1 VRSEDLEALVAWAQ
15 SLGAALFPIAAWR
28 KKSPGRIVR
37 SFADDWSRDPA
48 QWRRWHLENQGCNF
62 GVVCG
67 PSGLLVG
74 DVDCRDGQA
83 QWDAFFSALAN
94 RGAPLVR
101 TPSGGFHVY
110 FRAPEGDLGQPNWS
124 KDIHVRA
131 GRGYVVSPWSRTLS
145 REDPDASDGAYALVQ
160 AGEITAA
167 PAELV
172 EHCRKDA
179 PAAQTRERRADAL
192 APDGFPVDP
201 GMRMQVGVE
210 VERIVGKLR
219 RAVPHA
225 NRNASLNEAA
235 FLLGKLV
242 AAGVYDESAALALC
256 HFEAAS
262 LGLGAPEIRATT
274 RSGMRAGRDAPSAPA
289 PSLYALLAASA
300 PVAVRA
306 APIAR
311 SLPADA
317 PPPEPVVERL
327 LEEGAVTVLTG
338 RSGSG
343 KTTLGASLMAA
354 SAAGVRNFEFGGF
367 GEPQSDVVMRPAAW
381 VFVSYEGGQHVDRHE
396 AAWRIGSG
404 IDRARG
410 EQRRTVAARGPLVSF
425 DARRNV
431 VVNAGQLEAVSRAVE
446 ESWRAC
452 PGLPVVLAVDNIS
465 SAVQNPLDIAQAQVF
480 MNVFKD
486 FADKQIAVLL
496 FAHPPEH
503 NAQKAIGSHLFV
515 SLADTAGVLEVV
527 RREKDGWTQWVSF
540 QKHRSAPNGMCLELL
555 SRKLERPIIGLP
567 PDWGESERGRARA
580 LEDLRLP
587 WIYRIRVRPEH
598 EREMT
603 QKKVERVDPKPVRM
617 QDAASPPVA
626 STPLQNI
633 VPFPGVRP
641 N

>member
-1 VRSEDLEALVAWAQ
+1 MVRAEDLESLIAWAQ
-15 SLGAALFPIAAWR
+15 GLGVALFPIAAWR
-28 KKSPGRIVR
+28 KKSPGKIVR

-48 QWRRWHLENQGCNF
+48 QWRRWYAETAGCNF

-67 PSGLLVG
+67 PSLLLVG
-74 DVDCRDGQA
+74 DVDCRDGAA
-83 QWDAFFSALAN
+83 QWDPFFAALAN
-94 RGAPLVR
+94 AGAPLVG

-110 FRAPEGDLGQPNWS
+110 FRPPTDVDLGQPNWS
-124 KDIHVRA
+124 ADIHVRA
-131 GRGYVVSPWSRTLS
+131 GRGYVVSPWSRTRS
-145 REDPDASDGAYALVQ
+145 VDDPDASDGAYALVQ
-160 AGEITAA
+160 PGEVGRA
-167 PAELV
+167 PPELV
-172 EHCRKDA
+172 DHCRRAYATQRVARNEDLGSDGLPLD
-179 PAAQTRERRADAL
+179 PAMRLQVAAEVEHVVGTLRAAVPGQRNDAL
-192 APDGFPVDP
+192 
-201 GMRMQVGVE
+201 
-210 VERIVGKLR
+210 
-219 RAVPHA
+219 
-225 NRNASLNEAA
+225 NRAA
-235 FLLGKLV
+235 FALSQLV
-242 AAGVYDESAALALC
+242 GGGVLDESAALALC
-256 HFEAAS
+256 HAEGAG
-262 LGLGAPEIRATT
+262 LGLGTIEIRATT
-274 RSGMRAGRDAPSAPA
+274 RSGMRAGRGSPSAPA

-306 APIAR
+306 APAVR
-311 SLPADA
+311 SVPADA

-338 RSGSG
+338 KSGSG

-381 VFVSYEGGQHVDRHE
+381 VFVSYEGGQHVERHE

-404 IDRARG
+404 IDREKR

-446 ESWRAC
+446 ESWRSC

-465 SAVQNPLDIAQAQVF
+465 SAVQNPLDIAQAQTF

-486 FADKQIAVLL
+486 FADKGIAVLL

-515 SLADTAGVLEVV
+515 SLADTAGVLSVV
-527 RREKDGWTQWVSF
+527 RRDSTGWTQWVEF

-567 PDWGESERGRARA
+567 PDWGESEKGRARA

-603 QKKVERVDPKPVRM
+603 QKKVERVDTKPTRM
-617 QDAASPPVA
+617 QPATSVASP
-626 STPLQNI
+626 TPLQNI